1 MQFCEAIS
9 ERHGVE
15 EIDFSSES
23 VAAQKELQIYS
34 HAIFSD

>member
-9 ERHGVE
+9 ERGGID

-23 VAAQKELQIYS
+23 VAAQKELEIYS
-34 HAIFSD
+34 HAIF